1 MAQALYLKYRPRTF
15 DDIEGQEHIR
25 TTLKNALALN
35 RIAHAYLFTGPRGTG
50 KTTTAR
56 VLAKAVNCLSEKD
69 AKPCNQCAV
78 CQAINE
84 ERMLDLIE
92 IDAASNRGIDD
103 IRELRDKV
111 GFRPSET
118 RYKVYVIDEVHM
130 LTKEAFNAL
139 LKTLE
144 EPPPHVIFILATT
157 DPQNIPATVISRV
170 QRFDFRRLTL
180 PEITSR
186 LTEIATE
193 ENLRVEPA
201 ALELIAR
208 QATGAM
214 RDAISL
220 LDQLTAYGSDEI
232 TLAQV
237 QGLLGAASNQIVGEL
252 VVRLAEKNVA
262 QGLALIANA
271 VDNGADPR
279 QLAREI
285 VEYLRGLLLIRSG
298 SGDTL
303 TLTAE
308 AQAEMIHRAGQFS
321 AEQLVRAIRLF
332 NQAAFELRASA
343 HPTLPLEIAL
353 VEATLEEVAA
363 PRASALPT
371 APSPR
376 RAPPPPSNPKSE
388 TRATPPAK
396 SAAPAEAP
404 NPSALRAS
412 AVDITPEENESS
424 APTSGALSV
433 VMLRDNWTSVL
444 AYVRQYNKMVE
455 ALLRDAEPIKIEG
468 DQVVLGFH
476 HQLHAER
483 FEKEAKGKA
492 IIEKALAH
500 VFQQQCRV
508 KCMLSP
514 EQAKRKAVEQ
524 DPLIQAAMNQ
534 GAQITEIHEG
544 A

>member
-1 MAQALYLKYRPRTF
+1 MSQALYLKYRPRTF

-35 RIAHAYLFTGPRGTG
+35 RIAHAYLFAGPRGTG

-69 AKPCNQCAV
+69 TKPCNQCPI

-103 IRELRDKV
+103 IRELRDKIN
-111 GFRPSET
+111 FRPTEAQ
-118 RYKVYVIDEVHM
+118 YKVYVVDEVHM
-130 LTKEAFNAL
+130 LTTEAFNAL

-144 EPPPHVIFILATT
+144 EPPPHVIFVLATT
-157 DPQNIPATVISRV
+157 DPQKIPATVLSRV

-180 PEITSR
+180 PEIISR
-186 LTEIATE
+186 LTDIAAK
-193 ENLRVEPA
+193 ENLKIEPA
-201 ALELIAR
+201 AIELIAR

-220 LDQLTAYGSDEI
+220 LDQLTAYGSAEI

-237 QGLLGAASNQIVGEL
+237 QGLLGAASSQIVGEL
-252 VVRLAEKNVA
+252 VARIAEQNVA
-262 QGLALIANA
+262 QGLALIASA

-285 VEYLRGLLLIRSG
+285 VEYLRGLLLIKSG
-298 SGDTL
+298 SGDAL
-303 TLTAE
+303 VLTAE
-308 AQAEMIHRAGQFS
+308 AQAEMTQRAGQFS
-321 AEQLVRAIRLF
+321 ADQLVRAIRIF

-353 VEATLEEVAA
+353 VETTLGETSA
-363 PRASALPT
+363 PRASAPPV
-371 APSPR
+371 AVPPR
-376 RAPPPPSNPKSE
+376 AAAPPVKSAPPANAPD
-388 TRATPPAK
+388 TRAAKASGTRITPDENTAN
-396 SAAPAEAP
+396 APA
-404 NPSALRAS
+404 
-412 AVDITPEENESS
+412 
-424 APTSGALSV
+424 TSPLSV
-433 VMLRDNWTSVL
+433 AMLRDNWARVL
-444 AYVRQYNKMVE
+444 AYIRQSNKMAE
-455 ALLRDAEPIKIEG
+455 ALLRDAEPIKVEG

-492 IIEKALAH
+492 IIEKALAY

-508 KCMLSP
+508 KCVLSP
-514 EQAKRKAVEQ
+514 ERAKRKAVEQ